1 MNRKFALQRFNISFR
16 MGTYYPKKDDHCFN
30 ATECPLFW
38 QHHKISIAPVYF
50 TNEDYYHG
58 VKIAAMTGMSFNI
71 LGVLVA
77 ALFLINGLYGNQ
89 DFVDDLM
96 QMMLK
101 EKLSVMDSYYDFHKM
116 GSRLENWSPDPK

>member
-1 MNRKFALQRFNISFR
+1 

-101 EKLSVMDSYYDFHKM
+101 EKLSVRDSSQK
-116 GSRLENWSPDPK
+116 LVT